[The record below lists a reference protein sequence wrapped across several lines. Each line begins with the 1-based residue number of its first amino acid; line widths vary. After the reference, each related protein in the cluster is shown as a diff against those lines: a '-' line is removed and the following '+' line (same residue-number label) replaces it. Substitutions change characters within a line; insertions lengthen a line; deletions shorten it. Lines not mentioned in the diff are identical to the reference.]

1 MSVRRITAAAAF
13 LGAGLVAQAN
23 AAEPVVKVTPAKPVA
38 ATPATPAPAP
48 AAATPSGPV
57 GKVEIKETIYDAGTV
72 ERGKDISHV
81 FELKNVGPG
90 DLTVEA
96 KPG

>member
-1 MSVRRITAAAAF
+1 MSVRRITAAAA
-13 LGAGLVAQAN
+13 LVGAGLVAQAI

-38 ATPATPAPAP
+38 ATPVTPAPAP

-57 GKVEIKETIYDAGTV
+57 GKVEIKETIYDAGQV
-72 ERGKDISHV
+72 EKGADISHA
-81 FELKNVGPG
+81 FELKNIGPG

>member
-1 MSVRRITAAAAF
+1 MSVRRITAAAAL

-23 AAEPVVKVTPAKPVA
+23 AAETTVKATAAKPVA
-38 ATPATPAPAP
+38 ITPAPAAPAP

-57 GKVEIKETIYDAGTV
+57 GKVEIKETIFDAGTV
-72 ERGKDISHV
+72 ERGTDISHS
-81 FELKNVGPG
+81 FTLKNIGEG